1 MEEEMRKIVK
11 ESLSLQVYEKSKK
24 EALAFMENNGESYK
38 LELIEGLEEGESIS
52 FYISVLFT

>member
-1 MEEEMRKIVK
+1 
-11 ESLSLQVYEKSKK
+11 
-24 EALAFMENNGESYK
+24 MENNGESYK